1 MFSIFPTILPPNALP
16 LVTILHLEN
25 EPNAIHAMVGICED
39 NLENVI
45 LRNSQ
50 NQNSSNQFQKIVK
63 RSLSQDKLIT
73 DVTHELIHLYD
84 KMRIKFDPTDCFQA
98 LCSEVRASMLSGECQ
113 PTTMAEIDYFSIGN
127 FNQRKEEN
135 RRYHFQKIENND
147 ENNNEQIESNDHKL
161 NNSQFGNN
169 NNNQND
175 NNNNNNQN
183 DNKII
188 NTNIGQFQQ
197 CVRVHAMKSTVD
209 YQGCGNFFDCFGQ
222 NDNSQT
228 NNLENNVETAK
239 EDQNRRK
246 NIDCVIHTC
255 MLDTSPFPF
264 VP

>member
-1 MFSIFPTILPPNALP
+1 
-16 LVTILHLEN
+16 
-25 EPNAIHAMVGICED
+25 MVGICED

-45 LRNSQ
+45 LRNFQ
-50 NQNSSNQFQKIVK
+50 NQNNSANQFQKIVK
-63 RSLSQDKLIT
+63 RNLSQDKLIS

-127 FNQRKEEN
+127 FNQSKEES
-135 RRYHFQKIENND
+135 RRYHFQKIENNG
-147 ENNNEQIESNDHKL
+147 ENSGENDEQIESSAHKL
-161 NNSQFGNN
+161 NTLQFGNSN
-169 NNNQND
+169 N

-183 DNKII
+183 DNHQNDNKVT

-222 NDNSQT
+222 NENSQT
-228 NNLENNVETAK
+228 NNLQNNAETAR

-246 NIDCVIHTC
+246 NIDWVIHTC

-264 VP
+264 IP